1 LLRSRVDLTMVI
13 DHRAAGKC
21 EASAVNGIRTI
32 TLDLDDTLWEIHPVI
47 RRAEER
53 LYAWLGENYPRI
65 TEQFEPAD
73 VRKVRTRVMREHV
86 NKAHDLTFLR
96 HTVLM
101 EVATAAGYREFL
113 VDEAFAVF
121 DQVRNDVE
129 MFPEARPALLA
140 LRERFTLIALTN
152 GNADLEKVGISDLFD
167 GHVNAAMVGA
177 AKPERPIFDAAVE
190 AGGAGADETLH
201 VGDHPLYDVH
211 GAREAGLRTVW
222 VNRNGNEWPDEYA
235 PPDVEVQHVGE
246 IAEIV
251 GGCGS

>member
-1 LLRSRVDLTMVI
+1 M
-13 DHRAAGKC
+13 
-21 EASAVNGIRTI
+21 NGIRTI

-65 TEQFEPAD
+65 TERFEPAD
-73 VRKVRTRVMREHV
+73 MREIRSRVVQQHAD
-86 NKAHDLTFLR
+86 KTHDLTFLR

-101 EVATAAGYREFL
+101 EVATAAGYGDFL

-121 DQVRNDVE
+121 DEVRNDVD

-140 LRERFTLIALTN
+140 LRQRFTLIAVTN
-152 GNADLEKVGISDLFD
+152 GNADLDKIGISDLFD

-177 AKPERPIFDAAVE
+177 AKPERPIFDAAVDV
-190 AGGAGADETLH
+190 GGASANETLH
-201 VGDHPLYDVH
+201 VGDHPFYDVH

-222 VNRNGNEWPDEYA
+222 VNRNGDEWPGEYEA
-235 PPDVEVQHVGE
+235 PDVEVQHIGE
-246 IAEIV
+246 LIEIV
-251 GGCGS
+251 GRARS